1 MVKSSLGS
9 LFFRFL
15 TSPKVQVSVGSVV
28 ISKPNWENICFQVHL
43 YGLLV
48 EVSSLCVTGLKDSD
62 PCYLLAVGISWW
74 QFKDC
79 SHLRAQLGKYMLP
92 SSLVWLL
99 AEVISLCIIGLKD
112 SDPCQLW
119 AVGISWW
126 WFSCLVLQ
134 PHGLQPARLLCP
146 WNFPGKDTG
155 VGCHF
160 LLIASLS
167 SLLHGPLQHD
177 SLFHQS
183 CKSRR
188 Q

>member
-74 QFKDC
+74 
-79 SHLRAQLGKYMLP
+79 
-92 SSLVWLL
+92 
-99 AEVISLCIIGLKD
+99 
-112 SDPCQLW
+112 
-119 AVGISWW
+119 
-126 WFSCLVLQ
+126 
-134 PHGLQPARLLCP
+134 
-146 WNFPGKDTG
+146 
-155 VGCHF
+155 
-160 LLIASLS
+160 
-167 SLLHGPLQHD
+167 
-177 SLFHQS
+177 
-183 CKSRR
+183 
-188 Q
+188 